1 MNSVLPAF
9 VLMACSML
17 WGLTWL
23 ALKRF
28 GQFGLEGPVVTLFA
42 HGSVAV
48 MALPLLWYRRREWW
62 PERRRM
68 ALLAL
73 AGGLANVAFA
83 SAIVLGEVTRVMALF
98 YLLPAWGVLG
108 GKLLL
113 GERVDARRRVS
124 LACALFGAFLV
135 LGGLELAREPPGLVD
150 LLAIVSG
157 LALAANNILFRMAQD
172 VSVGAKVSM
181 SFAGCLLWASLAIV
195 LGAAHVP
202 AGVPGGVWLEVIAF
216 GMIWILVA
224 TVGTLWG
231 VNQME
236 AGRSSVL
243 IVTELVTAVVSAS
256 ILTRRMPSLGEALGG
271 SLILLS
277 ALLEAWRP
285 ARPAGSLRAESE
297 SVLDASGVAVATS
310 RRTS

>member
-1 MNSVLPAF
+1 MNALLPAA

-28 GQFGLEGPVVTLFA
+28 GDYGLEGPGVTLFA
-42 HGSVAV
+42 HGTVGAL
-48 MALPLLWYRRREWW
+48 ALPLLWRRRREWW
-62 PERRRM
+62 SDRRRM
-68 ALLAL
+68 GLLAL

-83 SAIVLGEVTRVMALF
+83 TAIVRGEVTRVMALF

-113 GERVDARRRVS
+113 GARVAARRRVS
-124 LACALFGAFLV
+124 LVSALFGAFLV
-135 LGGLELAREPPGLVD
+135 LGGSGLVREPPGFVD
-150 LLAIVSG
+150 LLAVISG

-172 VSVGAKVSM
+172 VSVTTKVSM
-181 SFAGCLLWASLAIV
+181 SFVGCLLWAAASTAI
-195 LGAAHVP
+195 GAADIPADVP
-202 AGVPGGVWLEVIAF
+202 AGIWLEVFAF
-216 GMIWILVA
+216 GLIWILVA
-224 TVGTLWG
+224 TAGTLWG

-256 ILTRRMPSLGEALGG
+256 ILTRRVPSVGEVIGG
-271 SLILLS
+271 SMILLS

-285 ARPAGSLRAESE
+285 ARPALALREHAACHES
-297 SVLDASGVAVATS
+297 GT
-310 RRTS
+310 

>member
-1 MNSVLPAF
+1 MNALLPAA

-28 GQFGLEGPVVTLFA
+28 GDHGLEGPVVTLFA
-42 HGSVAV
+42 HGAV
-48 MALPLLWYRRREWW
+48 GALVLPLLWRRRREWW
-62 PERRRM
+62 SERRQM
-68 ALLAL
+68 GLLAL

-83 SAIVLGEVTRVMALF
+83 TAIVRGEVTRVMALF

-124 LACALFGAFLV
+124 LVSALFGAFLV
-135 LGGLELAREPPGLVD
+135 LGGPGLAQSPPGLVD
-150 LLAIVSG
+150 LMAVVSG
-157 LALAANNILFRMAQD
+157 LALAANNILFRMAQA
-172 VSVGAKVSM
+172 VSVTTKVSM
-181 SFAGCLLWASLAIV
+181 TFVGCLLWAAASTA
-195 LGAAHVP
+195 LGAADIPSDVP
-202 AGVPGGVWLEVIAF
+202 SGVWLEVLAF
-216 GMIWILVA
+216 GLIWILVA
-224 TVGTLWG
+224 TAGTLWG

-256 ILTRRMPSLGEALGG
+256 ILTRRVPSLAEAIGG

-285 ARPAGSLRAESE
+285 PRAALGDAAGDEAARREHAACHEG
-297 SVLDASGVAVATS
+297 G
-310 RRTS
+310 

>member
-1 MNSVLPAF
+1 MHPLLPAF
-9 VLMACSML
+9 VLMGCSML

-23 ALKRF
+23 ALKHF
-28 GQFGLEGPVVTLFA
+28 GEYGLEGPVVTLFA
-42 HGSVAV
+42 HGSVAL
-48 MALPLLWYRRREWW
+48 MALPLLWRRRREWW
-62 PERRRM
+62 SQRRSM

-113 GERVDARRRVS
+113 GEHIDGRRRVS
-124 LACALFGAFLV
+124 LGAALGGAFLV
-135 LGGLELAREPPGLVD
+135 LGGPELWSAPPGLVD
-150 LLAIVSG
+150 VLAVLSG
-157 LALAANNILFRMAQD
+157 LALALNNIVFRAAQS
-172 VSVGAKVSM
+172 VSVPIKVSM
-181 SFAGCLLWASLAIV
+181 SFVGCLLWALASIG
-195 LGAAHVP
+195 LGAAEIPASVP
-202 AGVPGGVWLEVIAF
+202 AQVWLEVFAF
-216 GMIWILVA
+216 GSIWILVA
-224 TVGTLWG
+224 TAGTLWG

-256 ILTRRMPSLGEALGG
+256 ILTRRVPSFGEGVGG
-271 SLILLS
+271 ALILLS

-285 ARPAGSLRAESE
+285 AQRQRNDAGDDAAHGKPAACHQGNA
-297 SVLDASGVAVATS
+297 
-310 RRTS
+310 